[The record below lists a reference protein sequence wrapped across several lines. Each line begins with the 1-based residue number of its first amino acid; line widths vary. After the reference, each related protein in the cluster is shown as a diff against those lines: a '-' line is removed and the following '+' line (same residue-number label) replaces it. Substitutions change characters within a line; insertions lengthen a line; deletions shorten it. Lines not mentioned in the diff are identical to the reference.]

1 MAKVKFG
8 LKNCY
13 YAKATIKEDGTA
25 TYADPKRLPGAVALN
40 MDPSGETSPFYAD
53 DIVYYTAPGS
63 TGYTGTLELALIP
76 DEFYADCLGQDTTT
90 EEGVVIEDDSAQAAS
105 FALLF
110 EFTTDEKAQKHV
122 MYNCTATRPSISGQ
136 TKGQT
141 TEVKTETINI
151 TATSIFNKEK
161 DCNIVKAKA
170 KAGSAP
176 YSGWYENV
184 WQPGTDEVV

>member
-1 MAKVKFG
+1 MPKVKFG
-8 LKNCY
+8 LKNCH

-25 TYADPKRLPGAVALN
+25 TYAAPKRLPGGVSLN
-40 MDPSGETSPFYAD
+40 MDPSGETSPFHAD

-63 TGYTGTLELALIP
+63 IGYTGTLELALIP
-76 DEFYADCLGQDTTT
+76 DEFYEDCLGQDTTT
-90 EEGVVIEDDSAQAAS
+90 EEGVVIEDDSAQAAP

-110 EFTTDEKAQKHV
+110 EFATDEKAQKHV

-170 KAGSAP
+170 KAGAAP
-176 YSGWYENV
+176 YSTWYENV